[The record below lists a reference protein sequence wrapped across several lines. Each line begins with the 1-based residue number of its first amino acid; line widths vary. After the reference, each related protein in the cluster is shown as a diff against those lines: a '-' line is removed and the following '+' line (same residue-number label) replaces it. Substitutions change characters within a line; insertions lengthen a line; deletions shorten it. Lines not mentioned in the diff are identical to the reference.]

1 MLYDAAKQRFPID
14 NFLLSVLP
22 ADEFNLL
29 RPHLEPVSLPAGE
42 LYADFGSR
50 LKHCYFPNNGMISLL
65 SVIEAGD
72 TCEVGYVGFEGIVGL
87 PAVFGKNEMP
97 YQALV
102 QAKSEGFRVSVNVI
116 RDVFHRNREFH
127 DRSLQ
132 FMYLL
137 LRQFAQTSACNR
149 FHNIQGR
156 MCRWF
161 SVMCE
166 RSGDKHLALTQ
177 EFLAYMLGVQR
188 TSIGAIAKSLQ
199 ADGIIRYTRGKVQ
212 IVDYHRLRSH
222 ACECLSSF
230 EHELREFTGK
240 KKSSPMSTTR
250 QTRALSK

>member
-14 NFLLSVLP
+14 NYLLSALP
-22 ADEFNLL
+22 AEEFNLL
-29 RPHLEPVSLPAGE
+29 RAHMEPVSLPAGE
-42 LYADFGSR
+42 VYAEFGSR
-50 LKHCYFPNNGMISLL
+50 LTHCYFPNNGMVSLL
-65 SVIEAGD
+65 SVVEAGD

-102 QAKSEGFRVSVNVI
+102 QVKSEGFRVPVGVVG
-116 RDVFHRNREFH
+116 DVFHRSRDFH
-127 DRSLQ
+127 DQSLQ

-149 FHNIQGR
+149 FHSIEER

-188 TSIGAIAKSLQ
+188 TSIGATAKSLQ
-199 ADGIIRYTRGKVQ
+199 EQGIIRYARGKVQ
-212 IVDYHRLRSH
+212 IADFHRLKAH
-222 ACECLSSF
+222 ACECFSAINQ
-230 EHELREFTGK
+230 ELREFSGK
-240 KKSSPMSTTR
+240 KKSPSMSTTR